1 MDCGKPIPLRLNQN
15 IEHNTV
21 LIDCSPE
28 IVSDAVDLEKNF
40 VEVPLITGSST
51 PSSEAIGILF
61 AELIAPTPDR
71 LVADQ
76 HSTGRH
82 QLLHVAKADAET
94 EVEPNALRDDL
105 SRESMATVQAVRHS
119 SRIASAQLDSAVWQE
134 CLSSSPGSELR
145 RFLQKQ
151 SSNILSSRNP
161 KQLHTHS

>member
-40 VEVPLITGSST
+40 VEVPLITASST
-51 PSSEAIGILF
+51 SSSEAIGILF

-76 HSTGRH
+76 HSASGHHFFDITEAH
-82 QLLHVAKADAET
+82 TET
-94 EVEPNALRDDL
+94 KIEPNTVRNDL
-105 SRESMATVQAVRHS
+105 FREPMATVRAVR
-119 SRIASAQLDSAVWQE
+119 
-134 CLSSSPGSELR
+134 
-145 RFLQKQ
+145 
-151 SSNILSSRNP
+151 
-161 KQLHTHS
+161 